1 MFVGRI
7 FCRRMFAGRMFLRPM
22 FLNPYPRSS
31 LRLRG
36 LLGKARNLLERPT
49 VHLNRRLC
57 RVCWVM
63 TKPLLARF
71 WRYGKLQAKKK
82 IDNDCLYDYFAMKL
96 VNVSK
101 GDISLTIELLKILQ
115 IHVLYCLKVVSL
127 EHKRFI
133 PFFLLRIMF
142 QVTSKVCPS
151 SIH

>member
-1 MFVGRI
+1 MQ
-7 FCRRMFAGRMFLRPM
+7 
-22 FLNPYPRSS
+22 
-31 LRLRG
+31 G
-36 LLGKARNLLERPT
+36 LLGDDKTVTSKVLEVWEVT
-49 VHLNRRLC
+49 S
-57 RVCWVM
+57 
-63 TKPLLARF
+63 
-71 WRYGKLQAKKK
+71 QKKK